1 MKKTKIINLFL
12 ILSIVSIGFWSCK
25 KDNNNEQTKQQ
36 DEQKDLA
43 VYKKIK
49 AFDNKLK
56 LKEGDSTTMSL
67 DSAIWYMEASL
78 NVNYG
83 RPDLVY
89 TKMHT
94 DTIYLPIQYNENGS
108 INFNQIS
115 QVYDQILNDYQNAV
129 CNPANPYHYLVLS
142 DIEHGVLKSGNQIAI
157 YQTYGV
163 STGGSGNGSNGV
175 PNTPPYPPFSQG
187 EDWLY
192 GNMKGKCD
200 GTMQWISDAGEE
212 LEKKYINKSMA
223 YSSNIKIINVESPTA
238 WYDEYPTTNNPYGQY
253 KLYMH
258 LYPTQCVPCVSSN
271 ELNYYLST
279 APTILFGYNNAPP
292 DQRGERPVGK
302 DLFFADV
309 FSKETHQSDGQW
321 RYEHYYSLKYGV
333 FIIVPDPD

>member
-1 MKKTKIINLFL
+1 MKKSKIINLFL

-175 PNTPPYPPFSQG
+175 PNTPPYPPFAHG
-187 EDWLY
+187 DDWLY
-192 GNMKGKCD
+192 GNMLGRCD
-200 GTMQWISDAGEE
+200 GTMQWISDAGEQ
-212 LEKKYINKSMA
+212 LERKFINHQMA
-223 YSSNIKIINVESPTA
+223 FASNIRFTSVNQEYVSPIDFPANDNQWGDYELFHREVPTNDPPCITA
-238 WYDEYPTTNNPYGQY
+238 E
-253 KLYMH
+253 
-258 LYPTQCVPCVSSN
+258 
-271 ELNYYLST
+271 ELNYYLLK
-279 APTILFGYNNAPP
+279 AAIIFYQAPP
-292 DQRGERPVGK
+292 NGVYHQGQSIY
-302 DLFFADV
+302 FIDV
-309 FSKETHQSDGQW
+309 TSSNNILPNGNHSF
-321 RYEHYYSLKYGV
+321 EHHYTIKYGTQ
-333 FIIVPDPD
+333 ITIPDPD